1 MDFSSIKQFGTDEP
15 VPAPRL
21 LRAGPI
27 TVELDRGNLR
37 YIRYQGHEA
46 IRAVSYVVRDEFWGT
61 YNPTLEGMKVEQS
74 ADGFS
79 VSYQA
84 VCPAGAQQFKYEAQI
99 SGAADGTVR
108 FEGRGTAVTDFLTNR
123 TGFVV
128 LHPVQG
134 VSGRPVTVQHVD
146 GRNVETRF
154 PEAIDPKQPIMD
166 IRALSHE
173 VTAGLRVTCTMTGD
187 TFEMED
193 QRNWTDASYKT
204 YVRPLGLPFPY
215 RLTAGEIIE
224 QAVEIR
230 FAGQP
235 AAARRSEGPIAVR
248 VGGRQGKMPAFGMAL
263 EARDAAAALAEADRL
278 APLAPR
284 FVSGFL
290 DTRHHAA
297 ERVLP
302 AFKAVAERFKTALAL
317 EIVVPDAADPAAVLQ
332 GVAAAAR
339 SAGATPASV
348 AVTWASDLEFV
359 MPGTVFA
366 DSRSFDRLYAAAR
379 AAFPGIL
386 LGGGSFAYFTELNR
400 KPPPFALLD
409 FVCHTTCAIV
419 HAADDRS
426 VTETIECLPHV
437 IRSGRALF
445 GEKHY
450 RIGPGT
456 IGTRTSPFG
465 SDPPPNPNN
474 GRVTMVRRDPR
485 QRGLLGAA
493 WHLGYGAR
501 MCAGGVDSIVLGAA
515 VGDYGLIHL
524 AADTPQPWYDKASG
538 VYPPYHVTRALY
550 AASGAPRRIT
560 EISAPR
566 DAQALAFE
574 TTNGIDLWLANL
586 LAEPRAIAV
595 EGIALAGARLTL
607 LDESTFETC
616 ASGPEGFERG
626 ESTYQGSDVLTLAP
640 FAVARLRSRP

>member
-1 MDFSSIKQFGTDEP
+1 MDLLSIKLFGTDEP
-15 VPAPRL
+15 SPETRL
-21 LRAGPI
+21 LMAGPV
-27 TVELDRGNLR
+27 TVELDGGNLR
-37 YIRYQGHEA
+37 YIRYQGHEVV
-46 IRAVSYVVRDEFWGT
+46 RAVSYVVRDQFWGT

-84 VCPAGAQQFKYEAQI
+84 VCRAGAQQFKYEARI

-108 FEGRGTAVTDFLTNR
+108 FEGKGTAVTDFLTNR

-204 YVRPLGLPFPY
+204 YVRSLGLPFPY
-215 RLTAGEIIE
+215 QLTAGTIIE
-224 QAVEIR
+224 QAIEIR

-235 AAARRSEGPIAVR
+235 AATPRREGPITVR
-248 VGGRQGKMPAFGMAL
+248 VGGRHGEVPTFGMAV
-263 EARDAAAALAEADRL
+263 EAGDATAALEMADRL

-284 FVSGFL
+284 FVSGYL
-290 DTRHHAA
+290 DMRRHAA
-297 ERVLP
+297 ERALA
-302 AFKAVAERFKTALAL
+302 AFKALAERLDAALAL
-317 EIVVPDAADPAAVLQ
+317 EIVVPEAAEPAAVLH

-339 SAGATPASV
+339 TAGVTPASV
-348 AVTWASDLEFV
+348 AVTWAGDLEFV

-366 DSRSFDRLYAAAR
+366 DSSPFDRLYTAAR

-445 GEKHY
+445 GNRHY

-465 SDPPPNPNN
+465 SDPPSNPGNR
-474 GRVTMVRRDPR
+474 RVTMVRRDPR

-493 WHLGYGAR
+493 WHLGYAAR
-501 MCAGGVDSIVLGAA
+501 MCEGGVDSVVLGAA
-515 VGDYGLIHL
+515 EGDYGLVYTPAD
-524 AADTPQPWYDKASG
+524 AARPWYDEHGG
-538 VYPPYHVTRALY
+538 VYPPYHVMRALY
-550 AASGAPRRIT
+550 AASGAPYRVT

-566 DAQALAFE
+566 DVQALAFE
-574 TTNGIDLWLANL
+574 TSEGIELWLANL
-586 LAEPRAIAV
+586 LAEPRAAAV
-595 EGIALAGARLTL
+595 EGIDLAGA
-607 LDESTFETC
+607 STFEAS
-616 ASGPEGFERG
+616 ASGVEGFERG
-626 ESTYQGSDVLTLAP
+626 ESTYRGGPFTLAP
-640 FAVARLRSRP
+640 FAVARFRLSA

>member
-1 MDFSSIKQFGTDEP
+1 MDLLSIKLFGTAEP
-15 VPAPRL
+15 VPEARL
-21 LRAGPI
+21 LTAGPVS
-27 TVELDRGNLR
+27 VELDGGNLR

-61 YNPTLEGMKVEQS
+61 YNPILEGMKVEQS

-84 VCPAGAQQFKYEAQI
+84 VCKAGAQQFRYEARI

-108 FEGRGTAVTDFLTNR
+108 FEGKGTAVTDFLTNR

-128 LHPVQG
+128 LHPVQS
-134 VSGRPVTVQHVD
+134 VSGHPVTVQHVD
-146 GRNVETRF
+146 GRTIETRF

-173 VTAGLRVTCTMTGD
+173 VAAGLRVTCTMTGD

-215 RLTAGEIIE
+215 RLSAGEIIE
-224 QAVEIR
+224 QAIEIR

-235 AAARRSEGPIAVR
+235 TAARRRDGPITVR
-248 VGGRQGKMPAFGMAL
+248 VGSRQGKVPAFGMAM
-263 EARDAAAALAEADRL
+263 EAGDATAAVEMTDRL

-284 FVSGFL
+284 FVSGYF
-290 DTRHHAA
+290 DARHHAA
-297 ERVLP
+297 ERALP
-302 AFKAVAERFKTALAL
+302 AFKALTERLDTALAL
-317 EIVVPDAADPAAVLQ
+317 EVVVPDETDPADVLH
-332 GVAAAAR
+332 GLAAAAR
-339 SAGATPASV
+339 PAGVTPVSI
-348 AVTWASDLEFV
+348 AVTWARDLNFV

-366 DSRSFDRLYAAAR
+366 DGGPFERLYAAAR

-426 VTETIECLPHV
+426 VTETIECLPYV
-437 IRSGRALF
+437 IRSGRTLF
-445 GEKHY
+445 GNKHY
-450 RIGPGT
+450 RIGPAT

-501 MCAGGVDSIVLGAA
+501 MCEGGVDSVVLGAA
-515 VGDYGLIHL
+515 AGDYGLVHTPG
-524 AADTPQPWYDKASG
+524 DTAQPWYDDSG
-538 VYPPYHVTRALY
+538 RVYPPYHVMRALY
-550 AASGAPRRIT
+550 AASGAPYHTI

-566 DAQALAFE
+566 DVQALAFE
-574 TTNGIDLWLANL
+574 TSGGIELWLANL
-586 LAEPRAIAV
+586 RAEPRAVAV
-595 EGIALAGARLTL
+595 EGIDLAAARMAV
-607 LDESTFETC
+607 LDASTFDAC
-616 ASGPEGFERG
+616 ASGPEAFERG
-626 ESTYQGSDVLTLAP
+626 ETKYCGGTFTLAP
-640 FAVARLRSRP
+640 CAVARFRLKP

>member
-1 MDFSSIKQFGTDEP
+1 MDLLSIKLFGTDEP
-15 VPAPRL
+15 VREARL
-21 LRAGPI
+21 LTAGPV
-27 TVELDRGNLR
+27 TVELDGGNLR

-61 YNPTLEGMKVEQS
+61 YNPVLEAMKVEQS

-84 VCPAGAQQFKYEAQI
+84 VCRAGAQQFKYEARI
-99 SGAADGTVR
+99 SGTADGTVR
-108 FEGRGTAVTDFLTNR
+108 FEGKGTAVTDFLTNR

-146 GRNVETRF
+146 GRKVETHF
-154 PEAIDPKQPIMD
+154 PETIDPKQPIMD
-166 IRALSHE
+166 VHALSHD

-215 RLTAGEIIE
+215 RLSSGEIVE

-235 AAARRSEGPIAVR
+235 AAARRRDGPITVR
-248 VGGRQGKMPAFGMAL
+248 VGGRQGKVPTFGMAL
-263 EARDAAAALAEADRL
+263 EAGDATAALEMAHRL

-284 FVSGFL
+284 FISGFF
-290 DTRHHAA
+290 DARHHAA

-302 AFKAVAERFKTALAL
+302 AFKALAERLDAALAL
-317 EIVVPDAADPAAVLQ
+317 EIVVPDGADPGDALH

-339 SAGATPASV
+339 TAGATAASV
-348 AVTWASDLEFV
+348 AVTWAGDLNFV

-366 DSRSFDRLYAAAR
+366 DNGPLERLYSASR
-379 AAFPGIL
+379 AAFPGVL

-445 GEKHY
+445 GNRHY

-493 WHLGYGAR
+493 WHLGYSAR
-501 MCAGGVDSIVLGAA
+501 MCEGGVDSVVLGAA
-515 VGDYGLIHL
+515 AGDYGLVHMP
-524 AADTPQPWYDKASG
+524 ANTAHPWYDEFGG
-538 VYPPYHVTRALY
+538 VYPPYHVMRALY
-550 AASGAPRRIT
+550 SASGATCRTT

-566 DAQALAFE
+566 DVTGLAFE
-574 TTNGIDLWLANL
+574 TSDGIELWLANL
-586 LAEPRAIAV
+586 LAEPRAAAV
-595 EGIALAGARLTL
+595 EGVDLAGARIAV
-607 LDESTFETC
+607 LDASTFEAC

-626 ESTYQGSDVLTLAP
+626 ETIHHGGAFTLAP
-640 FAVARLRSRP
+640 FAVARFRLNR

>member
-1 MDFSSIKQFGTDEP
+1 MDLLSIKLFGTDEP
-15 VPAPRL
+15 VPEARL
-21 LRAGPI
+21 LTAGPV
-27 TVELDRGNLR
+27 TVALDGGNLR

-84 VCPAGAQQFKYEAQI
+84 ICRAGAQQFKYEARI

-108 FEGRGTAVTDFLTNR
+108 FEGKGTAVTDFLTNR

-134 VSGRPVTVQHVD
+134 VSGHPVTVQQVD

-154 PEAIDPKQPIMD
+154 PEAIDPKQPIMN

-173 VTAGLRVTCTMTGD
+173 VTAGVRVACTMTGD

-215 RLTAGEIIE
+215 KLTAGEIIE
-224 QAVEIR
+224 QAIEIR
-230 FAGQP
+230 FAGRP
-235 AAARRSEGPIAVR
+235 AASPRREGPITVR
-248 VGGRQGKMPAFGMAL
+248 VGGRRGKVPTFGMAV
-263 EARDAAAALAEADRL
+263 EAGDARAALEMAGRL

-284 FVSGFL
+284 FVSGYL
-290 DTRHHAA
+290 DTRHYAP
-297 ERVLP
+297 EQVLP
-302 AFKAVAERFKTALAL
+302 AFKALAERLDAPLAL
-317 EIVVPDAADPAAVLQ
+317 EIVVPEAADPTAVLQ
-332 GVAAAAR
+332 GIAAAAR
-339 SAGATPASV
+339 TAGANPASV
-348 AVTWASDLEFV
+348 AVTWAGDLDFV

-366 DSRSFDRLYAAAR
+366 DSSPFDRLYTAAR

-426 VTETIECLPHV
+426 VTETIECLPHI

-445 GEKHY
+445 GNRHY

-465 SDPPPNPNN
+465 SDPPPNPAN

-493 WHLGYGAR
+493 WHLAYGAR
-501 MCAGGVDSIVLGAA
+501 VCQGGVDSVVLGGAT
-515 VGDYGLIHL
+515 GDYGLVHTPV
-524 AADTPQPWYDKASG
+524 DTAQPWYDESGG
-538 VYPPYHVTRALY
+538 VYPPYHVMRALY
-550 AASGAPRRIT
+550 AASGAPYRVT

-566 DAQALAFE
+566 DVQAMAFE
-574 TTNGIDLWLANL
+574 TSDGIELWLANL
-586 LAEPRAIAV
+586 LAEPQAAAV
-595 EGIALAGARLTL
+595 EGIDLAGARIAV
-607 LDESTFETC
+607 LDASTFEAG

-626 ESTYQGSDVLTLAP
+626 ESTYRGGHFTLAP
-640 FAVARLRSRP
+640 FAVARFRLSA

>member
-1 MDFSSIKQFGTDEP
+1 MDFLSIKMFGTDEP
-15 VPAPRL
+15 VPEARL
-21 LRAGPI
+21 LTAGVV
-27 TVELDRGNLR
+27 TAELDGGNLR

-61 YNPTLEGMKVEQS
+61 YRPSLEGMKVEQS

-79 VSYQA
+79 VRYQA
-84 VCPAGAQQFKYEAQI
+84 VCRAGAQQFKYEARI

-108 FEGRGTAVTDFLTNR
+108 FEGKGTAVTDFFTNR

-134 VSGRPVTVQHVD
+134 VSGHPVTVQHVD
-146 GRNVETRF
+146 GRSVETRF

-187 TFEMED
+187 MFEMED

-224 QAVEIR
+224 QAIEIR
-230 FAGQP
+230 FVGKP
-235 AAARRSEGPIAVR
+235 AAARRRDGPITVR
-248 VGGRQGKMPAFGMAL
+248 VGGRQGKVPTFGMAV
-263 EARDAAAALAEADRL
+263 EAGDARAALEMADRL
-278 APLAPR
+278 ASLAPR
-284 FVSGFL
+284 FVSGYL
-290 DTRHHAA
+290 DTRHYAP
-297 ERVLP
+297 EQVLP
-302 AFKAVAERFKTALAL
+302 AFKALAERLDAPLAL
-317 EIVVPDAADPAAVLQ
+317 EIVMPDTADPAAVLD
-332 GVAAAAR
+332 GLAAAAQ
-339 SAGATPASV
+339 SADAIPASV
-348 AVTWASDLEFV
+348 AVTWAGDLEFV
-359 MPGTVFA
+359 IYT
-366 DSRSFDRLYAAAR
+366 AAR

-409 FVCHTTCAIV
+409 FVCHATCAIV

-445 GEKHY
+445 GNRHY

-465 SDPPPNPNN
+465 SDPPPNLGN

-493 WHLGYGAR
+493 WHLAYGAR
-501 MCAGGVDSIVLGAA
+501 MCEGGVDSVILGGAT
-515 VGDYGLIHL
+515 GDYGLVQTPG
-524 AADTPQPWYDKASG
+524 DTAHPWYDASGG
-538 VYPPYHVTRALY
+538 VYPPYHVVRALY
-550 AASGAPRRIT
+550 AASGAPYRVT

-566 DAQALAFE
+566 DMQAMAFE
-574 TTNGIDLWLANL
+574 SSDGFELWLANL
-586 LAEPRAIAV
+586 LAEPHAAAV
-595 EGIALAGARLTL
+595 EGIDLAGARIAV
-607 LDESTFETC
+607 LDASTFEAS

-626 ESTYQGSDVLTLAP
+626 ESIYRGGAFTLAP
-640 FAVARLRSRP
+640 FAVVRFRLSS

>member
-1 MDFSSIKQFGTDEP
+1 MDLSSIKLFGTDEP
-15 VPAPRL
+15 VPETRVL
-21 LRAGPI
+21 TAGPV
-27 TVELDRGNLR
+27 TVELDGGNLR

-79 VSYQA
+79 VNYQA
-84 VCPAGAQQFKYEAQI
+84 LCKAGAQQFKYEAKI
-99 SGAADGTVR
+99 SGTADGTVR
-108 FEGRGTAVTDFLTNR
+108 FEGKGTAITDFLTNR

-134 VSGRPVTVQHVD
+134 VSGHPVTVQHVD
-146 GRNVETRF
+146 GRKVETRF
-154 PEAIDPKQPIMD
+154 PETIDPKQPIMD

-173 VTAGLRVTCTMTGD
+173 VAAGLRVTCTMTGD

-215 RLTAGEIIE
+215 RLSAGEVIE

-230 FAGQP
+230 FSGQP
-235 AAARRSEGPIAVR
+235 AASRRSEGPITVR
-248 VGGRQGKMPAFGMAL
+248 VGGRQGKMPTFGMAL
-263 EARDAAAALAEADRL
+263 EAGDAAAALENADRL

-297 ERVLP
+297 EQILP
-302 AFKAVAERFKTALAL
+302 AFNAVAERLNAALAL
-317 EIVVPDAADPAAVLQ
+317 EIIVPDAADPVAVLQ

-348 AVTWASDLEFV
+348 AVTWAGDLEFV

-366 DSRSFDRLYAAAR
+366 DSGPFDRLYAAAR

-400 KPPPFALLD
+400 KPPPFPLLD

-437 IRSGRALF
+437 IKSGRALF
-445 GEKHY
+445 GNRHY

-465 SDPPPNPNN
+465 SDPPLNPNN

-501 MCAGGVDSIVLGAA
+501 MSAGGVDSVVLGAA
-515 VGDYGLIHL
+515 VGDYGLVHT
-524 AADTPQPWYDKASG
+524 AANTPQPWYEKAGG
-538 VYPPYHVTRALY
+538 VYPPYHVMRALY
-550 AASGAPRRIT
+550 AASGGAYRTT
-560 EISAPR
+560 EVSAPR
-566 DAQALAFE
+566 DVQALAFE
-574 TTNGIDLWLANL
+574 TSDGIELWLANL
-586 LAEPRAIAV
+586 LGEPRAVAV
-595 EGIALAGARLTL
+595 EGIDLAGARITV
-607 LDESTFETC
+607 LDESTFEAC

-626 ESTYQGSDVLTLAP
+626 ETSYRGGDLTLAP
-640 FAVARLRSRP
+640 FAVARFRLGQ